1 MKYNILY
8 TVYRSSAILYKKR
21 GSKYCDGVCSMNMHY
36 SIMNGSKC
44 S

>member
-21 GSKYCDGVCSMNMHY
+21 GSKYCDVKDLNSHTFLIKKKPM
-36 SIMNGSKC
+36 
-44 S
+44 